1 MRRLWVVCYDIGCEN
16 RRARVQRWLL
26 GQGDRVLESVFECVW
41 RAEQAAAARDRLH
54 RLIDPAA
61 DTLSLSPV
69 CADCREASVVNG
81 QRRAA
86 VHTCFHVV

>member
-1 MRRLWVVCYDIGCEN
+1 MKRLWVVCYDIACDR
-16 RRARVQRWLL
+16 RRARVDRWLL

-41 RAEQAAAARDRLH
+41 RAEQAAAARETLL

-61 DTLSLSPV
+61 DSVSLSPV
-69 CADCREASVVNG
+69 CAACREASIVNG

-86 VHTCFHVV
+86 NHPCFHVV